1 MNEPIQDRV
10 RKGRIWDPSMPLVN
24 GDLGGNESGGVAKAV
39 VEDLENVLGIL
50 DGDGIPHPII
60 ENEQTAAG
68 QRTQGGGEG
77 TIGADL
83 AEGMQ

>member
-1 MNEPIQDRV
+1 MNEPVQDCVSKCGIRNAPV
-10 RKGRIWDPSMPLVN
+10 PLRDR
-24 GDLGGNESGGVAKAV
+24 DLCGNEGGGVAKAV
-39 VEDLENVLGIL
+39 IEDFEDVLRIL

-60 ENEQTAAG
+60 EDQQAAAR

-83 AEGMQ
+83 AEGME